1 MHCENV
7 SVSSVSSLCPC
18 SCVSLDT
25 AILGVMEAAVLRDR
39 ALSTDWAFR
48 IFVRSSLRGRW
59 YEHESGSS
67 AARWEAGG
75 VSLSIGMSVTRVV
88 YGGGVFDFAFLFS
101 VAVEGR
107 LVDTGGSDSR
117 LSSFSLRFFVSW
129 FSPLG
134 LL

>member
-1 MHCENV
+1 MHGENV
-7 SVSSVSSLCPC
+7 SVSSVASLCPC

-39 ALSTDWAFR
+39 AISTDWAFR
-48 IFVRSSLRGRW
+48 I
-59 YEHESGSS
+59 SGSS

-117 LSSFSLRFFVSW
+117 LSSFSLRFVVSW

>member
-1 MHCENV
+1 MHGKNV
-7 SVSSVSSLCPC
+7 SVSPVSSLRPC
-18 SCVSLDT
+18 SFVSLDT
-25 AILGVMEAAVLRDR
+25 AILGVMEAAVLRNR
-39 ALSTDWAFR
+39 AISTNWA
-48 IFVRSSLRGRW
+48 
-59 YEHESGSS
+59 SS